1 MKAKWIGQVSRRDCF
16 LKHVIDRK
24 IEEEVTEGRRR
35 RSKQSLER
43 NEKIVE
49 AERGSTVS

>member
-1 MKAKWIGQVSRRDCF
+1 MGCL

-24 IEEEVTEGRRR
+24 IKEEEEEEEEVAKGRRR
-35 RSKQSLER
+35 RRRKQPLER

-49 AERGSTVS
+49 VGRGSTIS